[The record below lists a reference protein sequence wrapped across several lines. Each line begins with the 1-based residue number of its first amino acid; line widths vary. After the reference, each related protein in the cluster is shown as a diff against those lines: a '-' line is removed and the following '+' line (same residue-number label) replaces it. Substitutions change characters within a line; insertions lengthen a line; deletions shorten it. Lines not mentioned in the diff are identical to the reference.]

1 MTTSM
6 STRPPQPPAKQFILR
21 QRATDAELLE
31 LYRQRD
37 DVFLKLEGIVA
48 RLKAFTEASEQEYR
62 GEQRVEQQFNTRIAR
77 AKEQVKIS
85 VVAVMDPSKNTKTLY
100 YPEDAEFKNP
110 IETVP
115 MKPEDYELPLPL

>member
-1 MTTSM
+1 M
-6 STRPPQPPAKQFILR
+6 STRPPQPPAKQLILR

-48 RLKAFTEASEQEYR
+48 RLKALTEASEREYSDER
-62 GEQRVEQQFNTRIAR
+62 RVEQQFNAKIAR

-85 VVAVMDPSKNTKTLY
+85 VVAVMDPTSNTKTLY
-100 YPEDAEFKNP
+100 RPEDTELRNP

>member
-1 MTTSM
+1 M

-48 RLKAFTEASEQEYR
+48 SLKAFYEASEREYKD
-62 GEQRVEQQFNTRIAR
+62 EQRVKQQFNMKIAR
-77 AKEQVKIS
+77 AKEQVKIP
-85 VVAVMDPSKNTKTLY
+85 VIAVMDPAKNTKTLY
-100 YPEDAEFKNP
+100 YQEDTAFKNP

>member
-37 DVFLKLEGIVA
+37 DVFHNLEGIVA
-48 RLKAFTEASEQEYR
+48 RLKAFTEASEQEYKD
-62 GEQRVEQQFNTRIAR
+62 EQRVEQQFNTRIAR

-85 VVAVMDPSKNTKTLY
+85 VVAVMDPTSNTKTLY
-100 YPEDAEFKNP
+100 RPEDTELKNP

>member
-6 STRPPQPPAKQFILR
+6 STRLPQPPAKQFILR

-37 DVFLKLEGIVA
+37 GVYFRGDELAKEVDRFMDSARRKAESLQLLE
-48 RLKAFTEASEQEYR
+48 R
-62 GEQRVEQQFNTRIAR
+62 GLDCKIAD
-77 AKEQVKIS
+77 AKEQVEIP
-85 VVAVMDPSKNTKTLY
+85 VIAVMHPTSNTKTLY
-100 YPEDAEFKNP
+100 YPEDTAFKNP

>member
-1 MTTSM
+1 M

-100 YPEDAEFKNP
+100 YPEDTEFKNP
-110 IETVP
+110 IETVS
-115 MKPEDYELPLPL
+115 MNPEDYELPLPL

>member
-1 MTTSM
+1 M

-31 LYRQRD
+31 LYFKQDEHLDRIHAIMQKAEAAIKEAQEEVEAERA
-37 DVFLKLEGIVA
+37 KLQIVA
-48 RLKAFTEASEQEYR
+48 DKIMLGRKP
-62 GEQRVEQQFNTRIAR
+62 VEIP
-77 AKEQVKIS
+77 VI
-85 VVAVMDPSKNTKTLY
+85 AVMQPPKNVKTLY
-100 YPEDAEFKNP
+100 HADDIEFKNP